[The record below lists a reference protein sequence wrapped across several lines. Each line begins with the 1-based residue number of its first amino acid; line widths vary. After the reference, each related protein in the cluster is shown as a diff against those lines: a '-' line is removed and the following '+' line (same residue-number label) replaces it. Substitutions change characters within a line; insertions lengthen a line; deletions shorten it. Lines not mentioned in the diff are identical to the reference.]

1 MLTLCRL
8 AAPVSIKPPQS
19 PHLKPFRFFT
29 TRARFPD
36 GSERL
41 HLHMGYFAT
50 LSDAQK
56 WAQVLRRA
64 YPNAIATLAP
74 TALVPTLRAAYGPRE
89 PSATGAQRRL
99 PAHDLSMTDTQV
111 LAILDTRRVT
121 PVQDSAAERNS
132 AQISMLRPEDTGT
145 RRILRT
151 AVVQGAKVS
160 FAVQLQRSVQPIDL
174 ARVPALSVFQTLTL
188 YTTEGQ
194 RDGRSWHCLRLGFFT
209 EAIAAK
215 EVAYFVRPSFSSVA
229 VVPVTEEEC
238 MRADDVRLQ
247 LALASPAKQRTDK
260 ALAADRAHPLPASS
274 APGSSTQSKGT
285 TSRHL
290 AGQRS
295 RTETLEETLEVL
307 AASEDWTEGDALND
321 TGVRH
326 LKIEVQKRP
335 TKRS

>member
-1 MLTLCRL
+1 
-8 AAPVSIKPPQS
+8 
-19 PHLKPFRFFT
+19 
-29 TRARFPD
+29 
-36 GSERL
+36 
-41 HLHMGYFAT
+41 
-50 LSDAQK
+50 
-56 WAQVLRRA
+56 
-64 YPNAIATLAP
+64 
-74 TALVPTLRAAYGPRE
+74 
-89 PSATGAQRRL
+89 
-99 PAHDLSMTDTQV
+99 
-111 LAILDTRRVT
+111 
-121 PVQDSAAERNS
+121 
-132 AQISMLRPEDTGT
+132 
-145 RRILRT
+145 
-151 AVVQGAKVS
+151 VQGAKVS

-274 APGSSTQSKGT
+274 APGSSTQSQGA
-285 TSRHL
+285 TSRPP
-290 AGQRS
+290 AGQGS

-307 AASEDWTEGDALND
+307 AASENWTEDDALND

-326 LKIEVQKRP
+326 LRIEVQKRP